1 MIVAPTTDGDD
12 TMKYMLLAHADDT
25 PFQAMSPAEM
35 EKAVGEYYAYT
46 MALEQAGI
54 LLAAERL
61 RPAEDAA
68 VVRVGPDGTPR
79 VLDGPFIETKEQ
91 LGGFWMIE
99 AANQDEAV
107 RWATRCPGSRHGT
120 MEVRAV
126 WERS

>member
-1 MIVAPTTDGDD
+1 
-12 TMKYMLLAHADDT
+12 MKYLLLAHADDA
-25 PFQAMSPAEM
+25 PFQAMAPEEA

-46 MALEQAGI
+46 KALEQAGI
-54 LLAAERL
+54 LLASERL

-68 VVRVGPDGTPR
+68 LVRVGPTGTPS
-79 VLDGPFIETKEQ
+79 VLNGPFIETKEQ

-99 AANQDEAV
+99 AGSQDEAV

-126 WERS
+126 WEMS